1 MNAMKHPILNQYH
14 LTTRDIKF
22 IIIEL
27 DDNEFDI
34 SGGEMVLIEDGVF
47 HRVHNTGEI
56 DLYMVCVFDGDR
68 NH

>member
-1 MNAMKHPILNQYH
+1 MQ
-14 LTTRDIKF
+14 
-22 IIIEL
+22 L

-34 SGGEMVLIEDGVF
+34 SGGEMILIEDGVF
-47 HRVHNTGEI
+47 HRVYNTGEE